1 MLRAVYQK
9 YRGIDGSPINVSQVA
24 FWHSYL
30 SQTKEIEDRR
40 KEARLFSLRYRLKAE
55 EILEDMRK
63 TGLYSHHYVYREKNL
78 FQIAKTYKDGI
89 YVTQDLKKAEHYFY
103 LALREG
109 SDEALGEL
117 GNLVCKDSP
126 DEHYAQ
132 IIDYYSNCVI
142 NRRINDELL
151 PKKERDPDRD
161 NLKLRGISW
170 AMKRIDS
177 PLVQFELGSLYHSDG
192 EYEEAIKWLLRSA
205 TAQPRLETFLV
216 LAYSYDEMGED
227 AKAFNWWVRTLNSN
241 DHEDIHD
248 LWFYRA
254 FSKFLKKICDKY
266 PLFKPIFEVEG
277 KAEKKLLY
285 RPISLCNSFILNWEE
300 NFPEEGML
308 ISDFFLEKV
317 PADLSIPEAFHSHSA
332 ASEILVA
339 RNDYLGAVK
348 HLFVALENLSTTSL
362 DDDDLD
368 INETEDD
375 VIDFYINTTSRTIG
389 AYLFCFMSK
398 EDRLRSNWWKYI
410 EESKEPERYFV
421 LLEDLL
427 SRYIDVLKELPE
439 SVILNLFEKTEC
451 WRIFDSH
458 SEISLEKLFP
468 GISVLAKSHLPSTL
482 R

>member
-9 YRGIDGSPINVSQVA
+9 YRGIGGSPINVSQVA
-24 FWHSYL
+24 LRHSYL

-177 PLVQFELGSLYHSDG
+177 PLVQFKLGSLYHSDG

-254 FSKFLKKICDKY
+254 FSKFLKKICDKC
-266 PLFKPIFEVEG
+266 G
-277 KAEKKLLY
+277 
-285 RPISLCNSFILNWEE
+285 
-300 NFPEEGML
+300 
-308 ISDFFLEKV
+308 
-317 PADLSIPEAFHSHSA
+317 
-332 ASEILVA
+332 
-339 RNDYLGAVK
+339 
-348 HLFVALENLSTTSL
+348 
-362 DDDDLD
+362 
-368 INETEDD
+368 
-375 VIDFYINTTSRTIG
+375 RT
-389 AYLFCFMSK
+389 K
-398 EDRLRSNWWKYI
+398 
-410 EESKEPERYFV
+410 
-421 LLEDLL
+421 
-427 SRYIDVLKELPE
+427 
-439 SVILNLFEKTEC
+439 
-451 WRIFDSH
+451 
-458 SEISLEKLFP
+458 
-468 GISVLAKSHLPSTL
+468 
-482 R
+482 